1 MIKRLHFSTSLVLSY
16 LIYNLLNF
24 DKLSSIV
31 LSIITASLSSLPDFD
46 YKIYSWANKKRI
58 FMERTGL
65 KYVLFPIYLFIIFLI
80 KIFKHR
86 GTTHSIFPIILSL
99 YLSLYFK
106 PFFILFLSFTLHIIE
121 DLFTVSGIQPF
132 YPISE
137 LKIRIPILNNKQRKL
152 QTILSYVFIFIYLFL
167 IL

>member
-1 MIKRLHFSTSLVLSY
+1 MIKRLHFSVSLVLSY
-16 LIYNLLNF
+16 IIYNFLSF

-58 FMERTGL
+58 FMERTRL
-65 KYVLFPIYLFIIFLI
+65 KYILFPIYLFIIFLI

-86 GTTHSIFPIILSL
+86 GTTHSIFPIILFL

-106 PFFILFLSFTLHIIE
+106 PFFILFLSFILHIIE
-121 DLFTVSGIQPF
+121 DLLTVSGIQPF
-132 YPISE
+132 
-137 LKIRIPILNNKQRKL
+137 
-152 QTILSYVFIFIYLFL
+152 
-167 IL
+167 